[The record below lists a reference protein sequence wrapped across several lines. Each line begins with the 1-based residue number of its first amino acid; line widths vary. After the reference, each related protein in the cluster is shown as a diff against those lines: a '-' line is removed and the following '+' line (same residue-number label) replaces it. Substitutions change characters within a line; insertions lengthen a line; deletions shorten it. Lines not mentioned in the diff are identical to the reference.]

1 MIFLFLTF
9 GGEYSGNNYIGLRD
23 EIIEL
28 SNGKI
33 ENPSISLME
42 YYLSVKMGI
51 SHYVFVNKE
60 YDDEEKR
67 KETWDERVEHEYNF
81 ITHQLKNGKIRGNW
95 VSRYENL
102 RI

>member
-1 MIFLFLTF
+1 MVVLYLSWEKF

-67 KETWDERVEHEYNF
+67 KKHGTKGLN
-81 ITHQLKNGKIRGNW
+81 ISIIL
-95 VSRYENL
+95 
-102 RI
+102 